1 MSEPVPGTP
10 TVHAPLLDELAD
22 RLRRI
27 GESLDDF
34 VASGTDP
41 IPRRSS
47 WEDVLRTGLPAH
59 GIGADATLAE
69 LADVVVPNGQR
80 LMSPGW
86 WGYITNGPSTVPLV
100 ASVAAAVGSPQRY
113 LLTSFNLLEELS
125 LGWLAELCGLGP
137 HMEGVYSSGGS
148 TANLV
153 ALGAARQRV
162 GEQHGIDSG
171 ADGLGG
177 LRMAVYASD
186 ETHHT
191 VQRAAAVLGL
201 GRASVRHVGTDDR
214 LRLRPD
220 LVRAAIEADV
230 AAGVVPMAVVATA
243 GSTNT
248 GTIDPL
254 RELGEIARENG
265 AWFHVDG
272 AYGLPGILDDR
283 VAPLYD
289 GLELAD
295 SAIVDPH
302 KWLGA
307 PTGIGATFVR
317 DRSILQRAFTQEPAD
332 YLEMDG
338 HDDTAA
344 ESWLD
349 GMGVPYADFGVELTA
364 PSRGAVVW
372 SIIRE
377 LGRDGVAARI
387 RQDDDHALASPTS
400 RDPTRASSCSS
411 SRSSRSAASAT
422 CPSATPP
429 TSTSTRSTPRSCAG
443 CTARRRS
450 SRARP
455 GSTAASPCA
464 RASSTRARPAISSMR
479 SSPRSCGS
487 ATSSSQ
493 RADAHAT
500 RVTVRGRASGCT
512 AYGAALGSGA
522 WLSSSSAGRS
532 TPPPVP
538 AGQTTR
544 PRPSRPRT

>member
-1 MSEPVPGTP
+1 MVEPHADELP
-10 TVHAPLLDELAD
+10 VHQPLLDGLAERLGSIGAALD
-22 RLRRI
+22 R
-27 GESLDDF
+27 F
-34 VASGTDP
+34 VATGTDP

-47 WEDVLRTGLPAH
+47 WEAALRSTLPAH
-59 GIGADATLAE
+59 GVGAGVTLAE
-69 LADVVVPNGQR
+69 LAEVVVPNGQQ

-153 ALGAARQRV
+153 ALGAARQWV
-162 GEQHGIDSG
+162 GERHGIDPG

-177 LRMAVYASD
+177 VRMALYASD

-191 VQRAAAVLGL
+191 VQRAAGVLGL
-201 GRASVRHVGTDDR
+201 GRTSVRHVGTDDR

-220 LVRAAIEADV
+220 LVRAAIKADV
-230 AAGVVPMAVVATA
+230 AAGIMPMAVVATA

-254 RELGEIARENG
+254 LELGEIAHEHD

-283 VAPLYD
+283 VAPSYD

-338 HDDTAA
+338 HGEAPA

-364 PSRGAVVW
+364 PARGVVVW
-372 SIIRE
+372 SLLRE

-387 RQDDDHALASPTS
+387 RQDDDHARKVADLA
-400 RDPTRASSCSS
+400 RAHPRLELLLEPVLSVCCF
-411 SRSSRSAASAT
+411 RYRPDGASDVGADEVN
-422 CPSATPP
+422 AEILRRLH
-429 TSTSTRSTPRSCAG
+429 RSTPFL
-443 CTARRRS
+443 
-450 SRARP
+450 P
-455 GSTAASPCA
+455 
-464 RASSTRARPAISSMR
+464 SSTRVHGRFALRPCFIN
-479 SSPRSCGS
+479 
-487 ATSSSQ
+487 
-493 RADAHAT
+493 
-500 RVTVRGRASGCT
+500 
-512 AYGAALGSGA
+512 
-522 WLSSSSAGRS
+522 
-532 TPPPVP
+532 
-538 AGQTTR
+538 
-544 PRPSRPRT
+544 PRTTPDLVAAFVEEVVRLGDEIVESG

>member
-1 MSEPVPGTP
+1 MSELVPGTP
-10 TVHAPLLDELAD
+10 TPHAPLLGELAD

-47 WEDVLRTGLPAH
+47 WDPVLRTGLPMH
-59 GIGADATLAE
+59 GVGADATLAE
-69 LADVVVPNGQR
+69 LAEVVVPNGQQ

-153 ALGAARQRV
+153 ALGAARQWV
-162 GEQHGIDSG
+162 GEKHGIDPG

-177 LRMAVYASD
+177 LRLALYASD

-191 VQRAAAVLGL
+191 VQRAAGVLGL

-230 AAGVVPMAVVATA
+230 AAGIVPMAVVATA

-254 RELGEIARENG
+254 RELGEIARAHG

-272 AYGLPGILDDR
+272 AYGLPGILDER

-307 PTGIGATFVR
+307 PTGVGATFVR

-332 YLEMDG
+332 YLAMDG
-338 HDDTAA
+338 HDDASA
-344 ESWLD
+344 ESSLD
-349 GMGVPYADFGVELTA
+349 GMGVPYADLGVELTA
-364 PSRGAVVW
+364 PARGAVVW
-372 SIIRE
+372 SVLRE
-377 LGRDGVAARI
+377 LGRDGVAARV
-387 RQDDDHALASPTS
+387 RQDDDHARRVADLARSHPRLELLLEPVLSVCCFRYRPDGDADADADVDQVNAEILRRLHRTTS
-400 RDPTRASSCSS
+400 FLP
-411 SRSSRSAASAT
+411 
-422 CPSATPP
+422 
-429 TSTSTRSTPRSCAG
+429 
-443 CTARRRS
+443 
-450 SRARP
+450 
-455 GSTAASPCA
+455 
-464 RASSTRARPAISSMR
+464 SSTRVHGRFALRPCFIN
-479 SSPRSCGS
+479 
-487 ATSSSQ
+487 
-493 RADAHAT
+493 
-500 RVTVRGRASGCT
+500 
-512 AYGAALGSGA
+512 
-522 WLSSSSAGRS
+522 
-532 TPPPVP
+532 
-538 AGQTTR
+538 
-544 PRPSRPRT
+544 PRTTSDLVDAFVAEVVRLGDEIVAAG